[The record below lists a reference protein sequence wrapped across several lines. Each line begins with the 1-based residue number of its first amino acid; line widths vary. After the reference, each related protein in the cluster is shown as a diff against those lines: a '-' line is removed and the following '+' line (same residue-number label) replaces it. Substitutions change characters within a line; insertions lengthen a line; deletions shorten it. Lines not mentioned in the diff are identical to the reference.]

1 MEGDIITHIGN
12 TKVSTN
18 EQVQKAVQNADSE
31 ITVRIRRQGKPMQV
45 NITPVRCIDG
55 SCYMLGIWIRDS
67 MAGIGTL
74 TFYDPET
81 KVFGAL
87 GHGISDVDT
96 LELMPLSSGSIMYS
110 TVKSIQKGVAG
121 TPGELKGDFNLIKDA
136 GVLYSNSDCGIFGKL
151 NDLSLVKEAK
161 AVPVAS
167 KNEIVKG
174 KISIL
179 SNVSGDTVES
189 YDAEI
194 IKIYSDEG
202 QPSRNMMIKI
212 TDERLIALTGGI
224 VQGMSGSPILQD
236 GKLIGAV
243 THVLVNDPK
252 RGYGIFIENMLEEA
266 YAEGSSAA

>member
-1 MEGDIITHIGN
+1 MEKHRRRHFIKRCFLTAPVMLFMTAFLPFSISPNAAAANRSSAEVRELIPVGHTVGVKLFSDGVMVVGVSMVETETGKISPAAEAGIMEGDIITHIGN

-167 KNEIVKG
+167 KRVIMIV
-174 KISIL
+174 
-179 SNVSGDTVES
+179 
-189 YDAEI
+189 
-194 IKIYSDEG
+194 
-202 QPSRNMMIKI
+202 
-212 TDERLIALTGGI
+212 
-224 VQGMSGSPILQD
+224 
-236 GKLIGAV
+236 
-243 THVLVNDPK
+243 
-252 RGYGIFIENMLEEA
+252 
-266 YAEGSSAA
+266 